1 MQKESND
8 NAEGSKEAVTARIKI
23 SGPEQSFAYI
33 LHFCNYIGGAVA
45 FTLLMQNSPQ
55 YAEAIKKVEDASGFS
70 MPTMIFYV
78 CPVAFLV
85 GIITKITYHST
96 SETWKVIGSKK
107 KWTKQQLAPK
117 PRSDFVLEEIPIQ
130 ESQNPETVPAEIIEM
145 LEFIHDRKN

>member
-1 MQKESND
+1 MQKASD
-8 NAEGSKEAVTARIKI
+8 DTEGPKEAVTARIKI

-33 LHFCNYIGGAVA
+33 LHLCNYIVGAVA
-45 FTLLMQNSPQ
+45 FTLLMHNFPQ

-70 MPTMIFYV
+70 MPTMIYYV
-78 CPVAFLV
+78 CPAAFLL

-117 PRSDFVLEEIPIQ
+117 PRSDFVLEEIPLQ
-130 ESQNPETVPAEIIEM
+130 ESQTPETVPAEVNEM